1 MQENCLLNDGK
12 RPSIKEIL
20 EKHRNCMDIFG
31 LREAKITFVTLE
43 KEPEDVLPKLDVIK
57 IESIIQSNPK

>member
-1 MQENCLLNDGK
+1 
-12 RPSIKEIL
+12 
-20 EKHRNCMDIFG
+20 MDIFR

-43 KEPEDVLPKLDVIK
+43 KEPEDVLPKLDVTK